1 MLRHILFCAD
11 FCWLKIICAFKILF
25 GKTLEKK
32 ETEKKEKK
40 GKKLLGSKP
49 QPAAGQGP
57 KSAGAPPLLFS
68 SAADT
73 PGPPVSALFFFST
86 VTEPETERT
95 GNPGFLGIPS
105 QSAGHAPIKP
115 SNQPRSSPFASK
127 SPKPSPSYRVCA
139 GWISPRSETTAARR
153 EPRSLP
159 FGPNRA
165 PP

>member
-1 MLRHILFCAD
+1 MLSKFY
-11 FCWLKIICAFKILF
+11 
-25 GKTLEKK
+25 LERLWKK
-32 ETEKKEKK
+32 KRKRKEIKK
-40 GKKLLGSKP
+40 GKKLLEPKP
-49 QPAAGQGP
+49 QPAAGRGP

-73 PGPPVSALFFFST
+73 LGPPVGALFFFST
-86 VTEPETERT
+86 VTEPETEQQ

-105 QSAGHAPIKP
+105 QSAGHAPIKL